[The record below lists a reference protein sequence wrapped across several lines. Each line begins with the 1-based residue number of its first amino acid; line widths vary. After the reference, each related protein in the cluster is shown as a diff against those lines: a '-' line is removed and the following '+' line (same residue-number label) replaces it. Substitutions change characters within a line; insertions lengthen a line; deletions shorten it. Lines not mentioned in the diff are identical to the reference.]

1 MDLCTCVIE
10 EGGDE
15 EGEGSEEPS
24 LLSYTLRYVSLTELV
39 NVWQV
44 GHTIDSGIGLSI
56 KIDKLRVF
64 INKTLSVLSE
74 CVSMRV
80 YQ

>member
-10 EGGDE
+10 EGGDG
-15 EGEGSEEPS
+15 EGEGSEAPS

-74 CVSMRV
+74 CVSMRA